1 MLGLAGRKL
10 LYLLP
15 VLLAVTALTFLIAAL
30 LPGDLAIAMLG
41 DQATPENVAA
51 LHRKLG
57 LDLPL
62 WQQYL
67 HWLGGVLSGDLGTS
81 YRTGETVSQA
91 IAERLPVSLELLVIA
106 QLGGLV
112 IGVPLATLCAV
123 RPDSAI
129 DRVASALAFGVLSV
143 PPFLLAIVLIYVFAL
158 RLGVLPA
165 TAYVPL
171 SGDLIGNLRGM
182 ALPGATLALLEWPA
196 IMRVLRSDLISTLQ
210 EDYIAM
216 AHAKGLTAR
225 RILFVHALKPSSLT
239 LVTVIGL
246 NIGRLIGGAVIIETI
261 FALPGIGRLLVE
273 SIYTRDFIV
282 LQGGVLFVAVAFVIV
297 NFLVDLLYVALDP
310 RIRHGRA

>member
-10 LYLLP
+10 LYLVP

-51 LHRKLG
+51 LHQKLG

-62 WQQYL
+62 WRQYL
-67 HWLGGVLSGDLGTS
+67 HWLTGVLSGDLGTS
-81 YRTGETVSQA
+81 YRTGETVTHA

-106 QLGGLV
+106 QLGGLL
-112 IGVPLATLCAV
+112 IGVPLAMLCAV
-123 RPDSAI
+123 RPDSVV
-129 DRVASALAFGVLSV
+129 DRMVSGLAFGTLSV
-143 PPFLLAIVLIYVFAL
+143 PPFLLGIVLIYVFAL

-216 AHAKGLTAR
+216 ARAKGLTAR

-239 LVTVIGL
+239 LVTVVGL
-246 NIGRLIGGAVIIETI
+246 NIGRLIGGAVIIESI
-261 FALPGIGRLLVE
+261 FALPGVGRLLVE

-282 LQGGVLFVAVAFVIV
+282 LQGGVLFVAVAFVAV
-297 NFLVDLLYVALDP
+297 NFLVDLLYAALDP
-310 RIRHGRA
+310 RTRHGPA

>member
-15 VLLAVTALTFLIAAL
+15 VLIAVTALTFLIAAL
-30 LPGDLAIAMLG
+30 LPGDLAVAMLG

-51 LHRKLG
+51 LHQKLG

-62 WQQYL
+62 WRQYL
-67 HWLGGVLSGDLGTS
+67 HWLTGVLSGDLGTS
-81 YRTGETVSQA
+81 YRTGETVTHA

-106 QLGGLV
+106 QLGGLL
-112 IGVPLATLCAV
+112 IGVPLAMLCAM
-123 RPDSAI
+123 RPDSVV
-129 DRVASALAFGVLSV
+129 DRMVSGLAFGTLSV
-143 PPFLLAIVLIYVFAL
+143 PPFLLGIVLIYVFAL

-216 AHAKGLTAR
+216 ARAKGLTAR

-239 LVTVIGL
+239 LVTVVGL
-246 NIGRLIGGAVIIETI
+246 NIGRLIGGAVIIESI
-261 FALPGIGRLLVE
+261 FALPGVGRLLVE

-282 LQGGVLFVAVAFVIV
+282 LQGGVLFVAVAFVAV
-297 NFLVDLLYVALDP
+297 NFLVDLLYAALDP
-310 RIRHGRA
+310 RTRHGRA